1 MAFAFGGLNVQASKK
16 TLQAEMVEDPVLI
29 EHTDSSG
36 KHPYYLVLLDEYY
49 PPAKLKKIEIFLKR
63 NGLYNYRAVV
73 SVNVKL
79 KKDDIKDGI
88 GKHYRTNQS
97 NWKQHVEGA
106 KAVIAVGPA
115 MYSINQSTDVLVD
128 HFRDIVFNK
137 SYYWSSDT
145 ETYVFPIDSLNDI
158 FVPLAQKNSG
168 MFQPSQ
174 SPSALG
180 DAPANTYRTRFA
192 EYQIGLAQKL
202 QLTKQRKIK
211 PELIKIETTD
221 EFVALC
227 ATNSGAE
234 KMAWDLETSGFD
246 FMIDRIGCITMSF
259 DGRTGY
265 YIPWSIVDKDALNE
279 LLASV
284 KMQIGANLKFDVRF
298 LWRNGIPAARIDN
311 DTVQLGHVLN
321 EQRSNS
327 LKAHAFY
334 YTQYGGYDR
343 ELDRYIEKTG
353 IDDYTAIPEHIML
366 HYAAMDAVVTWLV
379 HEALQRQ
386 LDWVDETYPNEKVP
400 AWTMRRYYEEIMMP
414 AVNRFAEIEY
424 RGVYTDKEKL
434 AWSRDHIWS
443 EINHIENELRALWE
457 VDDSFDFNST
467 KRLGEL
473 FEQLGWEDLGRS
485 KVDVYQT
492 SDAHL
497 SKWAKLGHPGVKQFQ
512 RLRSLKTILKTF
524 ISAAEDSEKGWAQ
537 YLRDHEED
545 GSTRMHPTFNVMRTE
560 SGRCRSD
567 SPNMQ
572 NVPSHGEF
580 AKLVKSC
587 ITTPDPNE
595 YYLCTVDYASLQ
607 IRLAAIDT
615 NLNDDGRDEALYNV
629 YLDPKMGGDMH
640 SRTGYGVF
648 AYGREFKLDI
658 VEVEENGV
666 TRTFYADEWVKTAN
680 RGAVQARDL
689 QEEDVLNLTN

>member
-1 MAFAFGGLNVQASKK
+1 MGFAFGGLSIQASKK
-16 TLQAEMVEDPVLI
+16 TLQADLISDPVLI
-29 EHTDSSG
+29 DNATTDT
-36 KHPYYLVLLDEYY
+36 KHPYFLILVDEYY
-49 PPAKLKKIEIFLKR
+49 SPQKIKKIEKFLKI
-63 NGLYNYRAVV
+63 NGVTNYRVVV
-73 SVNVKL
+73 SVNVNL

-97 NWKQHVEGA
+97 NWKQYVGNA
-106 KAVIAVGPA
+106 KAIISAGPA
-115 MYSINQSTDVLVD
+115 LYSINHSTDVLVD

-137 SYYWSSDT
+137 SYYWSQDT
-145 ETYVFPIDSLNDI
+145 ETYVFPIDSFNDI
-158 FVPLAQKNSG
+158 FVPLAQKTGG

-174 SPSALG
+174 ASISP
-180 DAPANTYRTRFA
+180 DAPANTFRTKFA

-202 QLTKQRKIK
+202 RLTKQRRIE
-211 PELIKIETTD
+211 PELVKIETTED
-221 EFVALC
+221 FINLC
-227 ATNSGAE
+227 KSYRGAE

-246 FMIDRIGCITMSF
+246 FMINRIGCITMSF
-259 DGRTGY
+259 DGRTGFY
-265 YIPWSIVDKDALNE
+265 APWEIVDRVALNE

-327 LKAHAFY
+327 LKAHAFL

-353 IDDYTAIPEHIML
+353 IDDYTAIPEHIMIR
-366 HYAAMDAVVTWLV
+366 YAAMDAIVTWLV

-386 LDWVDETYPNEKVP
+386 LDWVDETYPNEKLP
-400 AWTMRRYYEEIMMP
+400 EWTMRRYYEEIMMP
-414 AVNRFAEIEY
+414 AVNTFAEIEY

-434 AWSRDHIWS
+434 ASSRDYIWN
-443 EINHIENELRALWE
+443 EINRIESELRELWN

-473 FEQLGWEDLGRS
+473 FERLGWEDLGRS
-485 KVDVYQT
+485 KVDVFQT
-492 SDAHL
+492 ADAHL
-497 SKWAKLGHPGVKQFQ
+497 SKWAKLGHVGVREFQ

-524 ISAAEDSEKGWAQ
+524 VSAAEDSEKGWAQ

-545 GSTRMHPTFNVMRTE
+545 RSTRMHPTFNVMRTE

-587 ITTPDPNE
+587 ITTPDPSE
-595 YYLCTVDYASLQ
+595 FYLSTVDYASLQ

-615 NLNDDGRDEALYNV
+615 NLNEDGRDENLYNV

-648 AYGREFKLDI
+648 AHGRDFKLEI
-658 VEVEENGV
+658 IEVEDNGV
-666 TRTFYADEWVKTAN
+666 TRAFFADEWVKTTT
-680 RGAVQARDL
+680 RGNVQARDL
-689 QEEDVLNLTN
+689 QDTDILLIK

>member
-1 MAFAFGGLNVQASKK
+1 MGFAFGGLSVQASKK
-16 TLQAEMVEDPVLI
+16 TLQADLIDEPVLI
-29 EHTDSSG
+29 DHTSDVT
-36 KHPYYLVLLDEYY
+36 KHPYFLVLLDEYY
-49 PPAKLKKIEIFLKR
+49 PPQKLKKIEKFLKL
-63 NGLYNYRAVV
+63 NGVANYRAVV
-73 SVNVKL
+73 SVNVNI

-97 NWKQHVEGA
+97 SWKQYVEGA
-106 KAVIAVGPA
+106 RAVIAVGPA
-115 MYSINQSTDVLVD
+115 MYSINHSTDVLVD

-137 SYYWSSDT
+137 SYYWSQDT
-145 ETYVFPIDSLNDI
+145 ETYVFPIDSFNDI
-158 FVPLAQKNSG
+158 FVPLAQKNTG
-168 MFQPSQ
+168 MFQPSVA
-174 SPSALG
+174 P
-180 DAPANTYRTRFA
+180 DAPANTYRTKFA
-192 EYQIGLAQKL
+192 EYQIGLSQKL
-202 QLTKQRKIK
+202 RLTKQRRIE
-211 PELIKIETTD
+211 PELVKIETTED
-221 EFVALC
+221 FLILC
-227 ATNSGAE
+227 RNHHGAE

-246 FMIDRIGCITMSF
+246 FMTDRIGCITMSF

-265 YIPWSIVDKDALNE
+265 YVPWNIVDRSALND
-279 LLASV
+279 LLASA

-327 LKAHAFY
+327 LKAHAFF

-343 ELDRYIEKTG
+343 DLDRYIEKTG
-353 IDDYTAIPEHIML
+353 IDDYTAIPEHIMI

-386 LDWVDETYPNEKVP
+386 LDWADETYPNEKLP
-400 AWTMRRYYEEIMMP
+400 EWTMRRYYEEVMMP
-414 AVNRFAEIEY
+414 AVNAFAEIEY

-434 AWSRDHIWS
+434 AQSREYIWS
-443 EINHIENELRALWE
+443 EINRIENDLRALWG

-492 SDAHL
+492 ADVHL
-497 SKWAKLGHPGVKQFQ
+497 SKWAKLGHEGVKEFQ

-524 ISAAEDSEKGWAQ
+524 ISAADDSEKGWAQ
-537 YLRDHEED
+537 YLREHEED
-545 GSTRMHPTFNVMRTE
+545 SSNRMHPTFNVMRTE
-560 SGRCRSD
+560 SGRCKCSN
-567 SPNMQ
+567 PNMQ

-587 ITTPDPNE
+587 ITTPDPSE
-595 YYLCTVDYASLQ
+595 YFLSTVDYASLQ

-615 NLNDDGRDEALYNV
+615 NLNEDGRDENLYNV
-629 YLDPKMGGDMH
+629 YIDPKMGGDMH
-640 SRTGYGVF
+640 SRTAFGVF
-648 AYGREFKLDI
+648 AYGRDFKLDV
-658 VEVEENGV
+658 VEVDMDG
-666 TRTFYADEWVKTAN
+666 TLHTFYANELVQTAN
-680 RGAVQARDL
+680 RGNILAKDL
-689 QEEDVLNLTN
+689 QEDDELLIE

>member
-1 MAFAFGGLNVQASKK
+1 MSSFAFGGLNIAASKK
-16 TLQAEMVEDPVLI
+16 TLLADLIYNPVLI
-29 EHTDSSG
+29 DQTDSSG
-36 KHPYYLVLLDEYY
+36 KHPYYLVLMDEYY
-49 PPAKLKKIEIFLKR
+49 PPAKLKKIEKFFKLNGIF
-63 NGLYNYRAVV
+63 NYRAVC

-97 NWKQHVEGA
+97 SWKEYIDSA
-106 KAVIAVGPA
+106 KAILAVGPA
-115 MYSINQSTDVLVD
+115 MYSINHGTDLLVD

-137 SYYWSSDT
+137 SYYWSPDT
-145 ETYVFPIDSLNDI
+145 ETYVFPIDSFNDI
-158 FVPLAQKNSG
+158 FVPIASKGGGG
-168 MFQPSQ
+168 MFTPSQ
-174 SPSALG
+174 SPSTLG
-180 DAPANTYRTRFA
+180 DVPANTYRTRFA
-192 EYQIGLAQKL
+192 EYQIGLMQKT
-202 QLTKQRKIK
+202 QLMKQRKIK
-211 PELIKIETTD
+211 PELVKIETTED
-221 EFVALC
+221 FLIIC
-227 ATNSGAE
+227 RNHYGAE
-234 KMAWDLETSGFD
+234 KMCLDLETSGFD

-265 YIPWSIVDKDALNE
+265 YIPWDVVDKKALNE

-298 LWRNGIPAARIDN
+298 LWRHGVSAARIDN

-327 LKAHAFY
+327 LKAHAFL

-343 ELDRYIEKTG
+343 DLDHYIEKTG
-353 IDDYTAIPEHIML
+353 IDDYTLIPEHIMI

-379 HEALQRQ
+379 HEALQKQ

-400 AWTMRRYYEEIMMP
+400 AWTMRRYYEDVMMP
-414 AVNRFAEIEY
+414 AVNKFAEIEY
-424 RGVYTDKEKL
+424 RGVYTDKAKL
-434 AWSRDHIWS
+434 AQSREQILN
-443 EINHIENELRALWE
+443 EIQQIENELRALWE

-524 ISAAEDSEKGWAQ
+524 ISASEDSEKGWAQ
-537 YLRDHEED
+537 YLREHPED
-545 GSTRMHPTFNVMRTE
+545 ESTRMHPTFNVMRTE

-587 ITTPDPNE
+587 ITTPNPDE

-615 NLNDDGRDEALYNV
+615 SLNEDGRDQALYNV
-629 YLDPKMGGDMH
+629 YTDPKMGGDMH

-648 AYGREFKLDI
+648 AHGRDFKLDI
-658 VEVEENGV
+658 VEVEEEDG
-666 TRTFYADEWVKTAN
+666 TKHSFFADEWVKTE
-680 RGAVQARDL
+680 RGSIPAKSLRK
-689 QEEDVLNLTN
+689 EDTLVH